1 MNKKGPRAAVSD
13 CRQRQALFLNQ
24 DNAGIKAENME
35 KIIIGK
41 ITGAVGLKG
50 EVKIYS
56 YSGDPKRFE
65 KTKTVTVKN
74 TEMTVEKVRYRK
86 NLVVVKFRGVN
97 DRDAAERLRGNEV
110 FMDESELEEKDD
122 GSVYIRD
129 MIGMDVVDRRSG
141 EVLGVLQD
149 VLTDRPQDLYV
160 VKRAGREKNGG
171 KQDFYIPAVDAFVKD
186 IDTERG
192 VMTVELIEV
201 MM

>member
-24 DNAGIKAENME
+24 DNVEIKAENME

-129 MIGMDVVDRRSG
+129 MI
-141 EVLGVLQD
+141 
-149 VLTDRPQDLYV
+149 LTDRPQDLYV

-192 VMTVELIEV
+192 VMTVELIEG